1 LVKELR
7 SDDNV
12 RFAKWVFLVAGIY
25 GVALLGPMFF
35 LEDRLGRDNPPA
47 ITHPEFFYG
56 FVGAAFAWQ
65 IMYLLIGLD
74 PARYRTIM
82 LVGAAAKI
90 GFFVT
95 CVILYAMERL
105 AASTV
110 AIATPDAVLGV
121 FFVAAWLRTPRDWP
135 NLAA

>member
-1 LVKELR
+1 
-7 SDDNV
+7 V

-25 GVALLGPMFF
+25 GVCLLAPMFF

-74 PARYRTIM
+74 PVRYRTIM

-105 AASTV
+105 AGSTV
-110 AIATPDAVLGV
+110 GIATPDAVLAA

-135 NLAA
+135 RVGT